1 MAWTSPM
8 TFVANN
14 VLTASQ
20 LNTHLRD
27 NMLEMAPAKATTDA
41 GSLFM
46 SQGPNRL
53 EERVTKYQRVSTSQ
67 TTKSTNF
74 TDLPTIGPRVT
85 VETGTRAL
93 VFISCGFSTD
103 TDRADQ
109 CVGFAISGETDKDA
123 SDNKSMAISGFSIN
137 NIVRF
142 GTTLYVNDLNEGLNT
157 FTLKY
162 KTSEGTATFLDRF
175 IGVLPL

>member
-27 NMLEMAPAKATTDA
+27 NLLEMAPAKASTDA

-46 SQGPNRL
+46 SQGPNRI
-53 EERVTKYQRVSTSQ
+53 EERITKTHRVSTSQ
-67 TTKSTNF
+67 TTKATNYADIG
-74 TDLPTIGPRVT
+74 TVGPRVT

-93 VFISCGFSTD
+93 VFLSCGFQTD
-103 TDRADQ
+103 TDRAEMCYGFAITGETEKDATDEKSLAMS
-109 CVGFAISGETDKDA
+109 GFAIS
-123 SDNKSMAISGFSIN
+123 NL
-137 NIVRF
+137 VRS
-142 GTTLYVNDLNEGLNT
+142 GTTLYVDDLNPGQNT
-157 FTLKY
+157 FTCKY
-162 KTSEGTATFLDRF
+162 KTSEGTASFEDRF